1 MIFITYTLGKKYDN
15 RTRLLFTDTD
25 SLVYKIK
32 IDDAY
37 EDFYENLI
45 LVTIQKIKKFFWSCQ
60 LKNCNCKMKDEVKW
74 KIISEFVENQKCIL

>member
-1 MIFITYTLGKKYDN
+1 MIFITNTLGKKYDN

-45 LVTIQKIKKFFWSCQ
+45 LVTIQKIKKF
-60 LKNCNCKMKDEVKW
+60 L
-74 KIISEFVENQKCIL
+74 

>member
-1 MIFITYTLGKKYDN
+1 MIFITNTLGKKYDN

-37 EDFYENLI
+37 EGFYENLI
-45 LVTIQKIKKFFWSCQ
+45 LVTIQKLKLFLILSIKK
-60 LKNCNCKMKDEVKW
+60 L
-74 KIISEFVENQKCIL
+74 